1 MFNINLNNR
10 GDNRVLLILLVIDK
24 VINKSNNLNKKDKEN
39 KTGNIISSVMSAEA
53 INNSRDM
60 LQLLWNQKQISLN
73 IQQHNKI
80 LNKSNWVL
88 SNSVMGMKTKAYLI
102 SKENNWRRN
111 ETKKDKSKSM
121 NRELLNNSK
130 KYKID
135 QIMKLNSA

>member
-60 LQLLWNQKQISLN
+60 LQLL
-73 IQQHNKI
+73 
-80 LNKSNWVL
+80 
-88 SNSVMGMKTKAYLI
+88 
-102 SKENNWRRN
+102 
-111 ETKKDKSKSM
+111 
-121 NRELLNNSK
+121 
-130 KYKID
+130 
-135 QIMKLNSA
+135 

>member
-1 MFNINLNNR
+1 
-10 GDNRVLLILLVIDK
+10 
-24 VINKSNNLNKKDKEN
+24 
-39 KTGNIISSVMSAEA
+39 MSAEA